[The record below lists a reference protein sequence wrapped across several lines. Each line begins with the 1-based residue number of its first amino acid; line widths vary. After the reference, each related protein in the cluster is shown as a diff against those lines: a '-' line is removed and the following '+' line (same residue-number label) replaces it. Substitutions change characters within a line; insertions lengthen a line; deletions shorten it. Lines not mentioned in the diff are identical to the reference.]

1 MRVIAGS
8 ARHLLLKTPAGM
20 NTRPTTDRI
29 KETLFNILQNDLP
42 GAVFIDVFSGSGG
55 IGIEALSR
63 GADKCYFIENQKE
76 ALNCIRE
83 NLRRT
88 KLEQKAVILPMDA
101 AMGIRQLIAGGVQA
115 DILFMDPP
123 YDRDLEKQI
132 LEIIAPSSIIH
143 QDSII
148 IAEASGRTTF
158 SYLDALGLEL
168 WKQKSYGSN
177 QHVFLSKKQQ
187 VSNQE
192 ERMKKV

>member
-158 SYLDALGLEL
+158 SYLDTLGLEL

>member
-1 MRVIAGS
+1 
-8 ARHLLLKTPAGM
+8 
-20 NTRPTTDRI
+20 
-29 KETLFNILQNDLP
+29 
-42 GAVFIDVFSGSGG
+42 
-55 IGIEALSR
+55 
-63 GADKCYFIENQKE
+63 
-76 ALNCIRE
+76 
-83 NLRRT
+83 
-88 KLEQKAVILPMDA
+88 
-101 AMGIRQLIAGGVQA
+101 MGIRQLIAGGVQA

-158 SYLDALGLEL
+158 SYLDTLGLEL

>member
-158 SYLDALGLEL
+158 TYLDTLGLEL